1 MKSLCAGQDRP
12 YFFLIVVLKLMGD
25 PICPANFSLT
35 NTFHRKLSSFQ
46 TVVIFGPILKKRSLV
61 RRLKNNCLLKRRET
75 TFYGPG
81 IILPC
86 GTNSSL
92 FKRVPQVQQEDSKGG
107 KQTFG
112 IFLYTSDPNNS
123 LFKGP
128 KTRKSQSVSK

>member
-61 RRLKNNCLLKRRET
+61 RRLKNNCLLKRSET

-92 FKRVPQVQQEDSKGG
+92 FKRVPQVPARRFQGRETDVWH
-107 KQTFG
+107 
-112 IFLYTSDPNNS
+112 FLVH
-123 LFKGP
+123 FGP
-128 KTRKSQSVSK
+128 K